1 MTSGEKG
8 HGQEILE
15 VFFYA
20 LMTKVMCIIFKKSH
34 TKYNIKT
41 NILRT
46 PVFRLFLFLIFH
58 VSIDFKFQAIIKLEE
73 HNHVFVA
80 AHTSAGKTVIAE
92 YAIALSQNHKT
103 R

>member
-1 MTSGEKG
+1 MTSREKG

-34 TKYNIKT
+34 TKYKNKHFENPRFSI
-41 NILRT
+41 
-46 PVFRLFLFLIFH
+46 IF
-58 VSIDFKFQAIIKLEE
+58 SSFFMYKFQAIIKLEE